1 MDGNSMNLLTIM
13 ESSPAT
19 LKIRDNLES
28 AVDFCNMQFNLAL
41 ARGDEEAMDYWH
53 SLTRKYE
60 NQHYLANGIAACG
73 VGLQY
78 GVSDANGHA
87 YKKNA
92 EELRGLH
99 KLSDIVLDELRE
111 EGICAK

>member
-1 MDGNSMNLLTIM
+1 MTQIM
-13 ESSPAT
+13 ESCPAT
-19 LKIRDNLES
+19 QRIRDTLES
-28 AVDFCNMQFNLAL
+28 AVAFCNAQFNLAL
-41 ARGDEEAMDYWH
+41 AKGDENAMDYWH

-60 NQHYLANGIAACG
+60 TQHYLANGVAACG

-99 KLSDIVLDELRE
+99 VLSDIVLDALRE
-111 EGICAK
+111 DGVCANYSLP

>member
-1 MDGNSMNLLTIM
+1 MDLTQIM
-13 ESSPAT
+13 ESST
-19 LKIRDNLES
+19 VTRKIRDNLES
-28 AVDFCNMQFNLAL
+28 AVDFCNTQFNLAL
-41 ARGDEEAMDYWH
+41 ARGDENAMDYWH

-60 NQHYLANGIAACG
+60 TQHCLANGVAACG

-92 EELRGLH
+92 GELRGLH
-99 KLSDIVLDELRE
+99 TLSDIVLDVLHE
-111 EGICAK
+111 EGV

>member
-1 MDGNSMNLLTIM
+1 MDLTEIM

-19 LKIRDNLES
+19 REIRDNLES
-28 AVDFCNMQFNLAL
+28 AVAFCNTQFNLAL

-60 NQHYLANGIAACG
+60 NQHYLANGVAACG
-73 VGLQY
+73 VGFQY

-99 KLSDIVLDELRE
+99 KLSDIALDALRE
-111 EGICAK
+111 EGVCAK

>member
-1 MDGNSMNLLTIM
+1 MNLTEIM
-13 ESSPAT
+13 ESSPVT
-19 LKIRDNLES
+19 QRVRDTLES
-28 AVDFCNMQFNLAL
+28 AVAFCNTQFNIAL
-41 ARGDEEAMDYWH
+41 ARSDEEAMDYWH

-60 NQHYLANGIAACG
+60 TKHYIANGVAACG

-99 KLSDIVLDELRE
+99 KLSDIVLDALTE
-111 EGICAK
+111 EGVCAK